1 MAQDSYYE
9 KKYTKPDLRRSLK
22 EEIKQSD
29 KGGKPGQWSAR
40 KSQLLVQEYEKR
52 GGGYKQ
58 DEKDEAARSL
68 EEWSDQDWQTEEGD
82 ERARK
87 GDYTERYLPKA
98 VWERLSDEEKREAER
113 TKEKASKEGQQHV
126 DWTPAIKRA
135 MREAGYS
142 DSDSES
148 DSTSK
153 SDLYERARELN
164 VSGRSKMDEDELR
177 QAIQEASQ
185 HSSRQENQKAS
196 KKKGSKKDGSGDS
209 SSTKG
214 DDLEQESKSDLY
226 EQARELNISGRSK
239 MDKDELIQNIREER
253 SE

>member
-1 MAQDSYYE
+1 MAQNSYYE

-58 DEKDEAARSL
+58 DEKDEAAQSL
-68 EEWSDQDWQTEEGD
+68 EDWSEQDWQTQEGD

-87 GDYTERYLPKA
+87 GDRTERYLPKA

-113 TKEKASKEGQQHV
+113 TKEQASKKGQQHV

-142 DSDSES
+142 DADADSDS

-164 VSGRSKMDEDELR
+164 ISGRSKMDKEELEH
-177 QAIQEASQ
+177 AIEEALQ
-185 HSSRQENQKAS
+185 Q
-196 KKKGSKKDGSGDS
+196 DGKQISGKQDS
-209 SSTKG
+209 SSSSSSQP
-214 DDLEQESKSDLY
+214 DDLEQQSKSDLY
-226 EQARELNISGRSK
+226 EQARELNVSGRSK
-239 MDKDELIQNIREER
+239 MDKDELIDHIREEQ
-253 SE
+253 S

>member
-1 MAQDSYYE
+1 MAQNSYYE

-58 DEKDEAARSL
+58 DEKDEAAQSL
-68 EEWSDQDWQTEEGD
+68 EDWSEQDWQTQEGD

-87 GDYTERYLPKA
+87 GDRTERYLPKA

-113 TKEKASKEGQQHV
+113 TKEQASKKGQQHV

-142 DSDSES
+142 DADADSDS

-164 VSGRSKMDEDELR
+164 ISGRSKMDKEELEHAIEEALQQEGKQTSGR
-177 QAIQEASQ
+177 Q
-185 HSSRQENQKAS
+185 
-196 KKKGSKKDGSGDS
+196 DS
-209 SSTKG
+209 SSSSSSQP
-214 DDLEQESKSDLY
+214 DDLEQQSKSDLY
-226 EQARELNISGRSK
+226 EQARELNVSGRSK
-239 MDKDELIQNIREER
+239 MDKDELIDHIREEQ
-253 SE
+253 S